1 MAQLEARGKLETR
14 LTTPDLE
21 ILKLPAKIFEPH
33 RLLIMKGLYLHGQV
47 EFRQLKHG
55 LGLSDG
61 NLFSHLRVLEQE
73 EYITMHKD
81 IVDKKVRTT
90 YEMTTKGRAEFGKF
104 LNALSLLSKLDEFQ

>member
-1 MAQLEARGKLETR
+1 MAQLEERGKLETR

-33 RLLIMKGLYLHGQV
+33 RLLIMKDLYLHGQV
-47 EFRQLKHG
+47 EFRQLKHA

-73 EYITMHKD
+73 DYIITNKD
-81 IVDKKVRTT
+81 IVDKKIRTT
-90 YEMTTKGRAEFGKF
+90 YEMTAKGRAEFGKF
-104 LNALSLLSKLDEFQ
+104 LSALSFLAKLDEFQ

>member
-14 LTTPDLE
+14 LTTPDLD

-33 RLLIMKGLYLHGQV
+33 RLLIMKDLYLHGQA

-61 NLFSHLRVLEQE
+61 NLFSHLRVLEHE
-73 EYITMHKD
+73 DYIMMDKE
-81 IVDKKVRTT
+81 IVDKKIRTT
-90 YEMTTKGRAEFGKF
+90 YEMTAKGRAEFGKF
-104 LNALSLLSKLDEFQ
+104 LSALSFLARLDEFQ